1 MKLFR
6 KINIGFYIYSLLFF
20 AIFVPVVSWGEG
32 VSNAAIPTGNTGTL
46 KLINNSS
53 YTLDFYM
60 DDKIVFENVGSGE
73 TDKIRKVPA
82 TWHDFYAVSDD
93 GSVEWTFRCNVF
105 KGSTTIKLSD
115 DGAWLCAG
123 HS

>member
-6 KINIGFYIYSLLFF
+6 KINVNFYVFYFLIL
-20 AIFVPVVSWGEG
+20 AIFVPDISWGEG
-32 VSNAAIPTGNTGTL
+32 VNTAALPTGNTGTL

-53 YTLDFYM
+53 YTLDFYI
-60 DDKIVFENVGSGE
+60 DDTLVFENVKSGE

-82 TWHDFYAVSDD
+82 TMHEFYAVSDD
-93 GSVEWTFRCNVF
+93 GLVEWTFRCNIF
-105 KGSTTIKLSD
+105 KGSNTIKLSD
-115 DGAWLCAG
+115 DGDWLCTG